1 MTEITMPMGRYLREH
16 PALKYFFF
24 GGKGGVG
31 KTVFAAAAAIGLA
44 RQGRRTLLVST
55 NPVHSLTSLFG
66 QDMLGKH
73 VAVEGVPNLWGYEI
87 DTRQSI
93 ERSKVEI
100 REKIRWFLKFADIT
114 TKADDFVESATMNP
128 AFEESAM
135 FENMIDLMFKNEYD
149 VYVFDT
155 APTANARRLLG
166 MSKVYALWVNK
177 MLKSREEA
185 RTLRELLSFTK
196 KKEADPLMAY
206 LVSFRDRMEHA
217 RVLLTDPALTTFF
230 FVTLPEALPIA
241 VVTRFIQWFKDF
253 GIPVGGVLVNMVI
266 DPKSVGPDSAE
277 FVKNRVAMQ
286 QEHMKTIWRE
296 FDDSVRAIV
305 PLFETEVRGVPMLQ
319 RLCDAIYAADGA
331 KPAAAAATPAAA
343 SRSANMTSTDAAMN
357 SRGLNESKTGHMEW
371 ERIRKRPE
379 DCAGANLRRL

>member
-1 MTEITMPMGRYLREH
+1 MPKISLPMGRHIDER
-16 PALKYFFF
+16 PTLKYFFF

-44 RQGRRTLLVST
+44 RRGKRTLLVST

-66 QDMLGKH
+66 KDMLGKH
-73 VAVEGVPNLWGYEI
+73 VAVDGVPNLWAYEI
-87 DTRQSI
+87 DTKQSI

-135 FENMIDLMFKNEYD
+135 FENMIDLMFKDEYD
-149 VYVFDT
+149 AYVFDT

-166 MSKVYALWVNK
+166 MSSVYSLWVGK

-185 RTLRELLSFTK
+185 RTLREMLSFTK
-196 KKEADPLMAY
+196 KKEEDPLMDY
-206 LVSFRDRMEHA
+206 LVSFRDRMGHA
-217 RVLLTDPALTTFF
+217 RTLLTDPKLTAFYF
-230 FVTLPEALPIA
+230 ITLPEALPIA
-241 VVTRFIQWFKDF
+241 VVTRFISWFHDF

-266 DPKSVGPDSAE
+266 DRATVGADAAE

-286 QEHMKTIWRE
+286 EEHMRTIESE
-296 FDDSVRAIV
+296 FGDGVRAVV

-319 RLCDAIYAADGA
+319 RLCDAIFAGDGA
-331 KPAAAAATPAAA
+331 KPAPQPIPQ
-343 SRSANMTSTDAAMN
+343 SAMTAKA
-357 SRGLNESKTGHMEW
+357 
-371 ERIRKRPE
+371 
-379 DCAGANLRRL
+379 